1 MPQPRLETSIG
12 VTTKT
17 EENKMY
23 LHPEM
28 LTALANE
35 RRHDLI
41 AENERRH
48 VLTAARR
55 ARRHRRAR

>member
-1 MPQPRLETSIG
+1 M
-12 VTTKT
+12 
-17 EENKMY
+17 N

-41 AENERRH
+41 AESERRH

-55 ARRHRRAR
+55 ARRLRRSR